1 MLGNRRVV
9 VVMPAYNAAT
19 TLRRTVAEIDRSIID
34 EIIVVDDASTDAT
47 TDEARRLNL
56 PIELHDLNRGY
67 GGCQKTCYTKALE
80 HGADVVVMLHPDYQY
95 SPRLV
100 PAMAAMIAYG
110 EYDFVL
116 GSRILA
122 QNAIEGGMPR
132 YKYVANRALTL
143 VENLMVGAKLS
154 EFHTGLRAYSR
165 ELLEAIPY
173 ELNSEDFVF
182 DNQVIVQALTAGARI
197 GEVSCPTRYEPD
209 SSSINF
215 SRSVKYGLGVLAT
228 ASQFRRQQR
237 GRASYPYLQVN
248 HKLEHAPR
256 QHSTKKAAEEGK
268 NGEKGDRGEK
278 GEGDHSE
285 IKESSSLH
293 HARVSRPAHQHQP
306 QP

>member
-9 VVMPAYNAAT
+9 VVMPAWNAAA
-19 TLRRTVAEIDRSIID
+19 TLRRTVSEIDTNLID
-34 EIIVVDDASTDAT
+34 EILVVDDASTDAT
-47 TDEARRLNL
+47 TDEARRLGL
-56 PIELHDLNRGY
+56 PIELHEKNRGY

-80 HGADVVVMLHPDYQY
+80 HDADGVVMVHPDYQY

-122 QNAIEGGMPR
+122 QNAVAGGMPR
-132 YKYVANRALTL
+132 YKYVANRVLTL
-143 VENLMVGAKLS
+143 VENLMVGSKLS

-165 ELLEAIPY
+165 ELLETIPY

-182 DNQVIVQALTAGARI
+182 DNQVIIQALVAGARI
-197 GEVSCPTRYEPD
+197 GEVSCPTRYEPE

-215 SRSVKYGLGVLAT
+215 SRSVKYGFGVLTT
-228 ASQFRRQQR
+228 ASQYRRHVR
-237 GRASYPYLQVN
+237 GRATYPYLDIKQ
-248 HKLEHAPR
+248 KLERLPSEECRSRHAAAPPESAA
-256 QHSTKKAAEEGK
+256 QEVGSGPELTKTFP
-268 NGEKGDRGEK
+268 
-278 GEGDHSE
+278 H
-285 IKESSSLH
+285 LH
-293 HARVSRPAHQHQP
+293 GRASRPAHLHQP